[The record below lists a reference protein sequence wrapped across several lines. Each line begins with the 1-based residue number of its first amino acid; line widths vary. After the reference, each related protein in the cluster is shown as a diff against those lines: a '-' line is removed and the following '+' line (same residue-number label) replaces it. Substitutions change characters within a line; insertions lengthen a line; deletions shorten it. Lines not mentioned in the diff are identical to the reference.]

1 MQFAFL
7 SMPLLELFILLGM
20 KDPPENLKTVKFPQ
34 GLPKPSQK
42 IKKKKKNH
50 KLWHI
55 KFNKM
60 EFSSF

>member
-1 MQFAFL
+1 
-7 SMPLLELFILLGM
+7 M

-34 GLPKPSQK
+34 GLPTPSQK
-42 IKKKKKNH
+42 IKKKNKKKTKKKKKKKKKKKNH